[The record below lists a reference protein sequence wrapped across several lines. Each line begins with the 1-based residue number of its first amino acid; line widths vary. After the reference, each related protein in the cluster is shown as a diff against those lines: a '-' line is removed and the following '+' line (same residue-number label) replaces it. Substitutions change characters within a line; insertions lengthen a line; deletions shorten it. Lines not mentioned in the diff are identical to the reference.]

1 MLENFLISYPPPQ
14 LFLLF
19 LVGLV
24 AGTARGF
31 SGFGGALI
39 FVPLASALSSPQM
52 AAPIL
57 LIIDTLMTLPML
69 PDAVRRANRREVGMV
84 AIGALVG
91 VPTGT
96 MLLAFAPPIVLR
108 WCITGIVLC
117 LLAFLVS
124 GWRYNGKPKAGLS
137 IGTGMVAGL
146 FGGIAQ
152 LSGPPVVAY
161 WLGGAI
167 PAARV
172 RANLVAYFAISTVIT
187 TVSYISAGLL
197 TPDVL
202 LVSCV
207 AGPAYGLGV
216 LLGSRLFG
224 LADEQ
229 TFRRICLMLIAGAG
243 IVSLPVLDGILR

>member
-69 PDAVRRANRREVGMV
+69 PDAVASCKPAGGRHGSHWCAGRCTDGYYAAG
-84 AIGALVG
+84 
-91 VPTGT
+91 
-96 MLLAFAPPIVLR
+96 FCSPIVLR

-124 GWRYNGKPKAGLS
+124 GWRYNGKPKTGLS
-137 IGTGMVAGL
+137 IGTGMVA
-146 FGGIAQ
+146 A
-152 LSGPPVVAY
+152 S
-161 WLGGAI
+161 
-167 PAARV
+167 
-172 RANLVAYFAISTVIT
+172 
-187 TVSYISAGLL
+187 SAG
-197 TPDVL
+197 
-202 LVSCV
+202 
-207 AGPAYGLGV
+207 
-216 LLGSRLFG
+216 SRSFQG
-224 LADEQ
+224 H
-229 TFRRICLMLIAGAG
+229 R
-243 IVSLPVLDGILR
+243 SLPTGWAVPFQRRGFGQISLPTSHFKPSSPRCLTSARAC